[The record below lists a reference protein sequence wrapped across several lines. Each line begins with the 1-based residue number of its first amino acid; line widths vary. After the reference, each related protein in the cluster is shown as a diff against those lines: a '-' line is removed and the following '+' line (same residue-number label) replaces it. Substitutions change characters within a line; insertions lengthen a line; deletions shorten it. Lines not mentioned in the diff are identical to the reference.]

1 LSGRADKPS
10 WRLLG
15 VAAASVVVLVLPPS
29 SGADRAHA
37 LGQLRAENAD
47 LAAKTRSAVLDL
59 YSLDVRLGSARTE
72 LGVLEARTRRLE
84 AQRVSIDHQLRL
96 ATLDNRLSED
106 RVASRLRYLYDYGT
120 TTSSLDVLLGSSSL
134 DQALTRLDDVD
145 AVSAANQGIIIQL
158 RSTKSRL
165 SGLSHELAQRER
177 TLGETTRAVASTV
190 ADLGQAQA
198 QRSAYITGLEERSAY
213 DVSAIDRLTAEA
225 QAAEERS
232 QLLSLE
238 RTRAAEEARHP
249 ALAVEASQEQPLVVS
264 PAQAVQPIAVPTSGD
279 EAGLALTASDGTQS
293 ITVVATGYDLAGRTA
308 TGLPVGY
315 GVAAVDPS
323 VIPLGAHMSIPG
335 YGEAVA
341 ADTGGAI
348 SGTRIDLWFPTA
360 AQADAWGRRTVTIVV
375 NG

>member
-1 LSGRADKPS
+1 LSGRANKPS

-29 SGADRAHA
+29 SGADRSHA
-37 LGQLRAENAD
+37 IGQLRVENAN
-47 LAAKTRSAVLDL
+47 LAAKTRSAVLGL
-59 YSLDVRLGSARTE
+59 YSLDVRLDSARAE
-72 LGVLEARTRRLE
+72 LGVLKTRARRLE
-84 AQRVSIDHQLRL
+84 AQRVSIERQLRL
-96 ATLDNRLSED
+96 ATLDNRLSQD

-120 TTSSLDVLLGSSSL
+120 TTSSLDVLLGSSSVE
-134 DQALTRLDDVD
+134 QALTRLDDVD
-145 AVSAANQGIIIQL
+145 EVSAANEGIIIQL
-158 RSTKSRL
+158 RSARSRL
-165 SGLSHELAQRER
+165 SELSRALTQREQ
-177 TLGETTRAVASTV
+177 TLAETTRAVTSTV

-198 QRSAYITGLEERSAY
+198 QRSAYITGLENQSAY
-213 DVSAIDRLTAEA
+213 NASAIDRLTAEA

-232 QLLSLE
+232 QTLSLE
-238 RTRAAEEARHP
+238 RAAAAEQERHS
-249 ALAVEASQEQPLVVS
+249 ALAVQATQAQPLVVS
-264 PAQAVQPIAVPTSGD
+264 PPQAPGSIGVHPTDEEDGPAVSLG
-279 EAGLALTASDGTQS
+279 DGTEA

-323 VIPLGAHMSIPG
+323 VIPLGAHMSVPG

-375 NG
+375 DG